1 MGLGASSPTT
11 GCFLGVVPPVDL
23 WALLGMDHLYLKCP
37 IDCNSSLSLIEALV
51 VKAEVQHQILQVRL
65 GCATN
70 AKPGL

>member
-11 GCFLGVVPPVDL
+11 GCFLVAPVNL
-23 WALLGMDHLYLKCP
+23 WALLGTDHLYSKRP
-37 IDCNSSLSLIEALV
+37 IDCNSSSSLTEALV
-51 VKAEVQHQILQVRL
+51 IKAEVQHQILQVRL